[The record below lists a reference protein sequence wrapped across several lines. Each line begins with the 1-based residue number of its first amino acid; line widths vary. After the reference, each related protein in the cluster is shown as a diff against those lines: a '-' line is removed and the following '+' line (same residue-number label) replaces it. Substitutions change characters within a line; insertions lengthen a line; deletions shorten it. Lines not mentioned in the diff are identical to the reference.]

1 MRERSNC
8 SEQKRL
14 ILIPTLKVVL
24 GTYRIVCIVPTYN
37 PQPQPQPQPTP
48 NLKRPDNGSRRP
60 PPSDAISMISM
71 AIGSRL
77 PNRRRG
83 IACGHSGPLVY
94 LIGGLKV
101 NYNLFNFINIYCRVI
116 SGVAR
121 HRQSPNEIIVASR
134 TIARGRSMPK
144 PTKNIGS
151 HQHNLQP
158 MRQRTAGDKPPYVR
172 T

>member
-1 MRERSNC
+1 M
-8 SEQKRL
+8 
-14 ILIPTLKVVL
+14 
-24 GTYRIVCIVPTYN
+24 YRTYN
-37 PQPQPQPQPTP
+37 PQPQPQPTP

-77 PNRRRG
+77 PNHQRR

-94 LIGGLKV
+94 LIGRLKV

-121 HRQSPNEIIVASR
+121 HRQSPNEIIIASR
-134 TIARGRSMPK
+134 MITRGKGPCRNRQKELALIKIILPMAKKPNRSQW
-144 PTKNIGS
+144 TES
-151 HQHNLQP
+151 Y
-158 MRQRTAGDKPPYVR
+158 RTFGHWQSVLH
-172 T
+172 

>member
-1 MRERSNC
+1 M
-8 SEQKRL
+8 
-14 ILIPTLKVVL
+14 
-24 GTYRIVCIVPTYN
+24 YRTYN
-37 PQPQPQPQPTP
+37 PQPQPQPTP

-77 PNRRRG
+77 PNHQRR

-94 LIGGLKV
+94 LIGRLKV

-134 TIARGRSMPK
+134 TIARGRSMQK

-151 HQHNLQP
+151 HQNNLADGQKTKSVTVDRIISDLRP
-158 MRQRTAGDKPPYVR
+158 LAISAALIK
-172 T
+172 